1 MEAKEFRAGNLLNYT
16 SAEGDVLE
24 TSLDWQD
31 FKWLE
36 EDRKG
41 FEAVHDYIPLT
52 EDWLIDFG
60 FHIDREWK
68 EITNPDTEDEEDIIF
83 HKVKKY
89 ELKGWLNRC
98 MYFIVEHG
106 VVYCYVTPRYLTN
119 THYVHQVQN
128 LFHSIR
134 GKELTKKEQ

>member
-1 MEAKEFRAGNLLNYT
+1 MEAKEFRTGNLLNYT
-16 SAEGDVLE
+16 TAEGDVMA

-60 FHIDREWK
+60 FEYVDIDGDWIYLDSGISLENNVRNKWGIWINDTNYLRHIR
-68 EITNPDTEDEEDIIF
+68 F
-83 HKVKKY
+83 
-89 ELKGWLNRC
+89 
-98 MYFIVEHG
+98 
-106 VVYCYVTPRYLTN
+106 
-119 THYVHQVQN
+119 VHQLQN
-128 LFHSIR
+128 LYFALT
-134 GKELTKKEQ
+134 GKELTKEEQ